1 MEAVT
6 FKKLVKGHAY
16 SVTGAKQV
24 RAAGAVLGRKR
35 RFLGRGPLTA
45 PFADQLSRAIPG
57 PDPYAQSLGRSGVDG
72 SLERQVRTARLR

>member
-24 RAAGAVLGRKR
+24 RAAALFGAKSPIFGSRPSWV
-35 RFLGRGPLTA
+35 
-45 PFADQLSRAIPG
+45 PFADQLPRAVAG
-57 PDPYAQSLGRSGVDG
+57 SDPHAQPMGRGGVDR
-72 SLERQVRTARLR
+72 SLER